1 MSISKYIEMDTMSEF
16 ETFINNMLTKSET
29 TQKNYKSKYLK
40 LVALFKSELKDVSQE
55 KVIKVLKDHFSNIN
69 SLQSNLNIV
78 VVVRKLYNMPTNELE
93 AFRGNNIQE
102 IKTKIVEK
110 NQVLVETLP
119 EYEKLLDHLEEL
131 YARGEWRAYV
141 VNYLLIHCQVR
152 NQDLICDIVTKVTDA
167 KDSNKNFLILQLKL
181 KTIRFIRNVYKTAKI
196 IKPDGDDAGYGQLVI
211 NLKETKLTNAVKQL
225 IANGETQ
232 LIPNTTTLAYTIKKY
247 TYNGLGEG
255 EIFKIVVNHFR
266 NDPDKLQEIARN
278 RGTALQTI
286 LSFYDIEKT

>member
-1 MSISKYIEMDTMSEF
+1 MDTMSEF
-16 ETFINNMLTKSET
+16 ETFINSMLTKSET

-40 LVALFKSELKDVSQE
+40 LVSLFKSELKEVSQE
-55 KVIKVLKDHFSNIN
+55 KVIKVLKDHFPNIN

-93 AFRGNNIQE
+93 SFRGNNIQE
-102 IKTKIVEK
+102 LKTKIIENNK
-110 NQVLVETLP
+110 VLVETLP
-119 EYEKLLDHLEEL
+119 DYENLLEHLEEL

-152 NQDLICDIVTKVTDA
+152 NQDLICDIVTKVSDA
-167 KDSNKNFLILQLKL
+167 KNSDKNFLILQLKL

-247 TYNGLGEG
+247 TYNGLSEG

-286 LSFYDIEKT
+286 LSFYDIEKKA

>member
-1 MSISKYIEMDTMSEF
+1 MDTMSEF

>member
-1 MSISKYIEMDTMSEF
+1 MDAMSEF
-16 ETFINNMLTKSET
+16 ETFVNSMLLKSET

-40 LVALFKSELKDVSQE
+40 LVLLFKSELKEVSQK
-55 KVIKVLKDHFSNIN
+55 KVIEVLKDHFPNIN
-69 SLQSNLNIV
+69 SLQANLNIV

-102 IKTKIVEK
+102 IKTKIVENNK
-110 NQVLVETLP
+110 VLVETLP

-152 NQDLICDIVTKVTDA
+152 NQDLVCDIVTKVSDA

-196 IKPDGDDAGYGQLVI
+196 VKPDGDDAGYGQLVI

-225 IANGETQ
+225 VANGETQ

-266 NDPDKLQEIARN
+266 NDPDKLQEIGRN

-286 LSFYDIEKT
+286 LSFYDIEKKA